1 MTVRSKKSLFQA
13 ASVFASCAFSGVFY
27 ALAAFLVLHA
37 AFPLRLPTDAE
48 RFAVTIAAEDGTPLR
63 SFPDADG
70 VWRYPVTIDEVS
82 PLYLEALINYED
94 RYFWRHPGVNPLAL
108 TRAFWQMVKEGEL
121 ISGGST
127 LTMQVARILH
137 PHPRTLRGKAE
148 QMFRAFQL
156 ERRFSKREILTL
168 YLNHAPFGGPIE
180 GVQAASFAYLG
191 KGPKELSHADAAL
204 LAVLPQA
211 PTRLRPDRNPE
222 GAEQARNKVL
232 DRMAKFGVWER
243 ETTEGAKIER
253 VLSRFAPHPLRAP
266 LLARRLRGKASPRKP
281 VRTFIDNDL
290 QGRVRDLVRAAVDTT
305 PEHTSAAAI
314 VLKNENLA
322 VRAYVGSAEFL
333 NRERFG
339 HVDMVQA
346 VRSPGSTLKPF
357 LYGFALEEGL
367 IHSESLL
374 VDAPFSF
381 SGYRPDN
388 FTERFTGPVSAAEA
402 LRRSLNLPAVELLD
416 RLGPK
421 FFDRRLR
428 QGGLHLDYPTGQ
440 GPNLTMILGGV
451 GASLEDLAGAYSAL
465 AREGV
470 AGRPRLTPEDP
481 RVYRRMLTPG
491 AAWIVGEILR
501 EAPRPGLSAHRLRMH
516 RSRRVAWKT
525 GTSYGYRDAWCVG
538 VTARYTVGVWIGRPD
553 GTPSPGHFG
562 RATAAPLL
570 FSIVDSLPRDGGS
583 IPVPASVE
591 TAEICWPLGTRPAGE
606 GEEESENA
614 RNAVDP
620 LCQERRVAWTLN
632 GTVPPTLPDRADR
645 HWRANPVRVAVN
657 PRTGLRLEADCPVS
671 DPVIRE
677 IARWPRAAG
686 PWLTP
691 KQRALSRIPPLD
703 PACGRPVAAA
713 DDTVRILGVEPDS
726 LIRPP
731 GSRARLPEIS
741 LLAEGGRGELFWLLN
756 GDLVGRSGVGE
767 VQNLRFRR
775 PGRYRLTVMDLA
787 GNYDSVSFVVMAGR
801 GAG

>member
-1 MTVRSKKSLFQA
+1 MALQKAKTIFRTQRIVRIGTALTA
-13 ASVFASCAFSGVFY
+13 AG
-27 ALAAFLVLHA
+27 LLHA
-37 AFPLRLPTDAE
+37 VSTFAILHSTFPLQLPTDAE
-48 RFAVTIAAEDGTPLR
+48 SFAVTVAAEDGAPLR
-63 SFPDADG
+63 SFPDAKG
-70 VWRYPVTIDEVS
+70 VWRYPVTLDEVS
-82 PLYLEALINYED
+82 PLYLEALVNYED

-108 TRAFWQMVKEGEL
+108 ARAFWQMVKEGEL

-148 QMFRAFQL
+148 QMFRAIQL

-191 KGPKELSHADAAL
+191 KSPRELSHAEAAL

-211 PTRLRPDRNPE
+211 PTRLRPDRHPDR
-222 GAEQARNKVL
+222 ATRARDKVL
-232 DRMAKFGVWER
+232 DRMATFGVWDQ
-243 ETTEGAKIER
+243 ETVAGAKIER
-253 VLSRFAPHPLRAP
+253 VRPRFEPHPLRAP
-266 LLARRLRGKASPRKP
+266 LLARRLRARARPREP
-281 VRTFIDNDL
+281 VRTFIDGDL

-305 PEHTSAAAI
+305 PAHTSAAAM
-314 VLKNENLA
+314 VVENENLA

-388 FTERFTGPVSAAEA
+388 FTDHFTGPVSAAEA
-402 LRRSLNLPAVELLD
+402 LRRSLNLPAVDLLD

-428 QGGLHLDYPTGQ
+428 QGGFHLAYPTGQ
-440 GPNLTMILGGV
+440 GPNLTLILGGV
-451 GASLEDLAGAYSAL
+451 GASLEHLVGAYTAL
-465 AREGV
+465 ALDGV
-470 AGRPRLTPEDP
+470 AGRPRLTPADP

-501 EAPRPGLSAHRLRMH
+501 EAPRPGLSPYRLRMN

-538 VTARYTVGVWIGRPD
+538 VTDRHTVGVWIGRPD
-553 GTPSPGHFG
+553 GTPTPGQYG
-562 RATAAPLL
+562 RAAAAPLL
-570 FSIVDSLPRDGGS
+570 FSIVDSLPRRGGAS
-583 IPVPASVE
+583 PAAPGSV
-591 TAEICWPLGTRPAGE
+591 ARREICWPLGTSPAGPD
-606 GEEESENA
+606 
-614 RNAVDP
+614 DP
-620 LCQERRVAWTLN
+620 LCQERRMAWTLN
-632 GTVPPTLPDRADR
+632 GTVPPTLPDRADD
-645 HWRANPVRVAVN
+645 HWRPNPVRVPVN
-657 PRTGLRLEADCPVS
+657 PATGLRVEADCPVA
-671 DPVIRE
+671 DPEIRE
-677 IARWPRAAG
+677 IAQWPRAAG
-686 PWLTP
+686 PWLSP
-691 KQRALSRIPPLD
+691 DQRRQSRIPPLD
-703 PACGRPVAAA
+703 PVCGRPVAAA
-713 DDTVRILGVEPDS
+713 ADSIRIRGLEPDA

-731 GSRARLPEIS
+731 GSRRRLPEIA
-741 LLAEGGRGELFWLLN
+741 LQAEGGRGELFWMLN
-756 GDLVGRSGVGE
+756 GDLVARCGVGE
-767 VQNLRFRR
+767 VRNLRFDR

-787 GNYDSVSFVVMAGR
+787 GNYDAVSFVVMAGR
-801 GAG
+801 RGSG